1 MTDPST
7 GAGQAKPPCPF
18 CGEMMERRHYE
29 GPDPLGVVDSV
40 NWHWRECIACC
51 ARTGRHWASEA
62 EAGAAARRRAPVLTK
77 EEADAISTCITGY
90 SALLSDMLRITGST
104 VCLEG
109 PVKAELERLAAK
121 IRELSEGVE

>member
-1 MTDPST
+1 MSDPST
-7 GAGQAKPPCPF
+7 GSGQDKPTCPR
-18 CGEMMERRHYE
+18 CGSDTILR
-29 GPDPLGVVDSV
+29 GNKG
-40 NWHWRECIACC
+40 NWDWVCGCSISKTYFA
-51 ARTGRHWASEA
+51 TEA
-62 EAGAAARRRAPVLTK
+62 EALAAARRRAPVLTK